1 MEIITTILFLVFTSV
16 IYAKPQIDVEYDLD
30 YDYGDYKDGEEVN
43 AKLPCSLFADTK
55 KYPEPELRFRYKYS

>member
-1 MEIITTILFLVFTSV
+1 MEIITTTLFLVFTSV

-43 AKLPCSLFADTK
+43 AKLQCSLFVDTK
-55 KYPEPELRFRYKYS
+55 KYPEPELRFRYENS